1 MKRTAY
7 LLGGGYRNTIILS
20 WVALALAIVSLLLV
34 VQIGYNTFY
43 GSILDIPCLQ
53 LFVPEE
59 TIEETREG
67 MTSMLNEMEE
77 KFGEYE
83 LDEETDQI
91 YQSLHE
97 VLENP
102 SWPSIMEFS
111 DLTQEGIDRNTFET
125 MKLIYQI
132 TIGVF
137 VFLCVLIAATLT
149 PLFPSR
155 TTRPPSAWYE
165 NQSLP
170 SFLSGEITTENSAE
184 RPPVTRSTSS
194 SAAFSCS
201 FTVKS
206 AALFLTAQAGNISAR
221 QI

>member
-102 SWPSIMEFS
+102 SWHSIMEFS

-137 VFLCVLIAATLT
+137 VFLCVLIA
-149 PLFPSR
+149 
-155 TTRPPSAWYE
+155 
-165 NQSLP
+165 
-170 SFLSGEITTENSAE
+170 LS
-184 RPPVTRSTSS
+184 
-194 SAAFSCS
+194 
-201 FTVKS
+201 
-206 AALFLTAQAGNISAR
+206 ALFLSKGLMIFEFILAGAVYYLLGGWIMLAILFVLLIAYCIVLSVGYADWKDYKSSLAED
-221 QI
+221 